1 MIPSGPRTLGGTS
14 FRQVVKAGKCGYRM
28 AILFSSNANAD
39 FEGLLDAK
47 RGIRMPQAAE
57 KTVPAA
63 PPNLAV
69 RP

>member
-1 MIPSGPRTLGGTS
+1 MRLTDGD
-14 FRQVVKAGKCGYRM
+14 F
-28 AILFSSNANAD
+28 FSSNANAD

-57 KTVPAA
+57 KTVPEA